1 MFEIAHSIER
11 QLEKSHGVCTGKHL
25 LTFIITMMFQVTAHL
40 QKHICRLYAL
50 MFGMPGIPCIYYGSE
65 WGCEAVKGSGNDN
78 ILRPAFDKPEYN
90 ELTDTI
96 SSLGQMYHNSRALSY
111 GDYTKKVLTNRQYVF
126 KREADGEKV
135 LVAINADENEYT
147 AYFDTECA
155 DALNLITGKKEDLS
169 GKIVL
174 PPYSF
179 RFYRCM

>member
-1 MFEIAHSIER
+1 MEVNGDAR
-11 QLEKSHGVCTGKHL
+11 QLRAAAMTIFCVRHL
-25 LTFIITMMFQVTAHL
+25 I
-40 QKHICRLYAL
+40 
-50 MFGMPGIPCIYYGSE
+50 
-65 WGCEAVKGSGNDN
+65 
-78 ILRPAFDKPEYN
+78 
-90 ELTDTI
+90 
-96 SSLGQMYHNSRALSY
+96 SRALSY

>member
-1 MFEIAHSIER
+1 MKHSE
-11 QLEKSHGVCTGKHL
+11 
-25 LTFIITMMFQVTAHL
+25 
-40 QKHICRLYAL
+40 
-50 MFGMPGIPCIYYGSE
+50 
-65 WGCEAVKGSGNDN
+65 
-78 ILRPAFDKPEYN
+78 LRHQPRHVNPRIQD
-90 ELTDTI
+90 
-96 SSLGQMYHNSRALSY
+96 
-111 GDYTKKVLTNRQYVF
+111 VF

>member
-1 MFEIAHSIER
+1 MVITQRKCLQTDNMYSKGK
-11 QLEKSHGVCTGKHL
+11 QMEKK
-25 LTFIITMMFQVTAHL
+25 
-40 QKHICRLYAL
+40 
-50 MFGMPGIPCIYYGSE
+50 
-65 WGCEAVKGSGNDN
+65 W
-78 ILRPAFDKPEYN
+78 
-90 ELTDTI
+90 
-96 SSLGQMYHNSRALSY
+96 
-111 GDYTKKVLTNRQYVF
+111 
-126 KREADGEKV
+126 

>member
-1 MFEIAHSIER
+1 
-11 QLEKSHGVCTGKHL
+11 
-25 LTFIITMMFQVTAHL
+25 
-40 QKHICRLYAL
+40 

-96 SSLGQMYHNSRALSY
+96 SSLGQMYHNRRVLSY